1 MKSIRN
7 GKRTLLS
14 VTLLLILIVVAGLML
29 RGQSTTSES
38 VTPSPVFSP
47 AHASLGQAL
56 REFFWIRSKPV
67 QPIAYTHTV
76 HVLQQGMNCTDC
88 HVGVDKGP
96 MASIPGVSTCMTCHE
111 DTATDK
117 PEIQK
122 LAAYQERGEDIPWQR
137 VYGFPP
143 ISHVRFNHAPHFR
156 ANVECATCHGD
167 IPHMTTAQRV
177 VDHTMGFCEKCHDG
191 KQAPND
197 CMTCHY

>member
-1 MKSIRN
+1 MKAHRHV
-7 GKRTLLS
+7 KRTFIS
-14 VTLLLILIVVAGLML
+14 VTLLFILIAVAGLIV
-29 RGQSTTSES
+29 RGQGTTPEA
-38 VTPSPVFSP
+38 VTPSPIFSP
-47 AHASLGQAL
+47 AHASLWQAV
-56 REFFWIRSKPV
+56 REFFWIRSTPV

-96 MASIPGVSTCMTCHE
+96 VASIPGVSTCMNCHE
-111 DTATDK
+111 DTAPDK
-117 PEIQK
+117 PEIKK

-143 ISHVRFNHAPHFR
+143 ISHVRFNHAPHIR
-156 ANVECATCHGD
+156 AKVDCATCHGD

-177 VDHTMGFCEKCHDG
+177 VDHTMGFCKNCHEEKH
-191 KQAPND
+191 APND